1 MTAHRLISPREFRRM
16 PWKNGGGHAAE
27 IAAWPDG
34 AHDGFAW
41 RVAIADIERDGPFS
55 TYAGVDRTFVLLD
68 GEGVVLTHDDV
79 EVALTVP
86 HEPYRFAGEAAC
98 RCRLVGGPSR
108 AYNLMVRR
116 DRARGTIVV
125 TDAPYAAPGP
135 FRFGVLYAA
144 TGASECLLPAHAPIA
159 LAPGAALVTDGAGA
173 TMHVNPVDGGAVAI
187 VAMLDADG

>member
-1 MTAHRLISPREFRRM
+1 
-16 PWKNGGGHAAE
+16 
-27 IAAWPDG
+27 
-34 AHDGFAW
+34 
-41 RVAIADIERDGPFS
+41 
-55 TYAGVDRTFVLLD
+55 
-68 GEGVVLTHDDV
+68 VVLTHDDV

-86 HEPYRFAGEAAC
+86 HEPYRFAGDAAC

-116 DRARGTIVV
+116 DRARGTLVV

-144 TGASECLLPAHAPIA
+144 SGASECLLPAHAPIA